1 MESLTKTQIV
11 LLVLLVSFV
20 TSLATG
26 IVTVTLVNQAPQPVT
41 HTINKV
47 VEKLVPR
54 EFTVKE
60 KTVVFSNEEN
70 LVKIIK
76 GASLAVVSVMAATPT
91 PRPEQHIGE
100 GRSPEQ
106 SIGEDLTATTTPTE
120 SRSSD
125 QSVGAEKTP
134 ASIGSGFFV
143 SKDGIILTNKHI
155 VGDEALKYV
164 VMTSDGNIF
173 PATVISRSSS
183 QDIAVLKVEGNN
195 FNFIP
200 LGDSKNINVGQTAV
214 AIGSDSGEFQNTVSV
229 GVVSGLNKMAAAI
242 NAVSKPEDSVALIQ
256 IDATTNPG
264 NSGGPLVDLNGKAI
278 GINTVGA
285 PRENIG
291 FALPINLA
299 KKDLIF

>member
-1 MESLTKTQIV
+1 MNMESLTKTQIV

-47 VEKLVPR
+47 VEKLVPK
-54 EFTVKE
+54 EVPVKE
-60 KTVVFSNEEN
+60 KTVIFSNEEN

-76 GASLAVVSVMAATPT
+76 DASLAVVSVMAATT
-91 PRPEQHIGE
+91 K
-100 GRSPEQ
+100 
-106 SIGEDLTATTTPTE
+106 DLTATTTPTFNPDQNVGE
-120 SRSSD
+120 SRNSD
-125 QSVGAEKTP
+125 QSVGVRNKLIPT
-134 ASIGSGFFV
+134 GSGFFI
-143 SKDGIILTNKHI
+143 SQDGTILTNRHI
-155 VGDEALKYV
+155 VEDAALEYV
-164 VMTSDGNIF
+164 VTTSDGKTF
-173 PATVISRSSS
+173 PAVVISRSQS

-200 LGDSKNINVGQTAV
+200 LGDSKNINVGQTAI
-214 AIGSDSGEFQNTVSV
+214 ALGSDSGEFQNTVSV
-229 GVVSGLNKMAAAI
+229 GVVSGLNKVAAAL
-242 NAVSKPEDSVALIQ
+242 NSVSGQEDLVALIQ
-256 IDATTNPG
+256 IDAATNPG
-264 NSGGPLVDLNGKAI
+264 NSGGPLVDLNGRAI

-285 PRENIG
+285 PRENVG

>member
-54 EFTVKE
+54 EVPVKE
-60 KTVVFSNEEN
+60 KTVIFSNEEN

-76 GASLAVVSVMAATPT
+76 GASLAVVSIVATA
-91 PRPEQHIGE
+91 
-100 GRSPEQ
+100 
-106 SIGEDLTATTTPTE
+106 TATTTPTVRPDRSDGE

-125 QSVGAEKTP
+125 QSVGAEKHLAP
-134 ASIGSGFFV
+134 IGSGFFV

-155 VGDEALKYV
+155 VEDTALEYV
-164 VMTSDGNIF
+164 VMTSDGNIY
-173 PATVISRSSS
+173 PATVISRNSS
-183 QDIAVLKVEGNN
+183 QDIAVLKAEGNN

-242 NAVSKPEDSVALIQ
+242 NAVSMSEDSVALIQ
-256 IDATTNPG
+256 IDAATNPG
-264 NSGGPLVDLNGKAI
+264 NSGGPLIDLNGKAI

-291 FALPINLA
+291 FALPINIA
-299 KKDLIF
+299 KKDIADATKLEIRN

>member
-47 VEKLVPR
+47 VEKLVAKEVP
-54 EFTVKE
+54 VKE

-76 GASLAVVSVMAATPT
+76 GASLAVASVIATTPT
-91 PRPEQHIGE
+91 PRPEQHIG
-100 GRSPEQ
+100 GGQ
-106 SIGEDLTATTTPTE
+106 SSNKSAGESLTATTTE
-120 SRSSD
+120 
-125 QSVGAEKTP
+125 EKIV
-134 ASIGSGFFV
+134 SFGSGFFV

-155 VGDEALKYV
+155 VEDAALEYA
-164 VMTSDGNIF
+164 VMTSDGKIF
-173 PATVISRSSS
+173 PATVLSRSSS
-183 QDIAVLKVEGNN
+183 QDIAILKAEGNN

-214 AIGSDSGEFQNTVSV
+214 VIGSDSGEFQNTVSV
-229 GVVSGLNKMAAAI
+229 GVISGLNKIAAVLNAI
-242 NAVSKPEDSVALIQ
+242 SGQEDSVALIQ
-256 IDATTNPG
+256 IDTTTNPG
-264 NSGGPLVDLNGKAI
+264 NSGGPLIDLSGKAI

-285 PRENIG
+285 PRENVG

-299 KKDLIF
+299 KKEIADASKQINF

>member
-1 MESLTKTQIV
+1 MNMESLTKTQIV

-26 IVTVTLVNQAPQPVT
+26 IVTVTLVNQAPQPIT

-47 VEKLVPR
+47 VEKLVPK
-54 EFTVKE
+54 EVPIKE
-60 KTVVFSNEEN
+60 KTVFFSNEEN

-76 GASLAVVSVMAATPT
+76 IASLAVVS
-91 PRPEQHIGE
+91 I
-100 GRSPEQ
+100 
-106 SIGEDLTATTTPTE
+106 TATTTATTTSML

-125 QSVGAEKTP
+125 LDPDLEHRGSVGAEKIP
-134 ASIGSGFFV
+134 APNGSGFFV

-155 VGDEALKYV
+155 VGDETLEYV
-164 VMTSDGNIF
+164 VMTSEGKTYL
-173 PATVISRSSS
+173 ATVISRNSS
-183 QDIAVLKVEGNN
+183 QDIAILKVEGNN

-229 GVVSGLNKMAAAI
+229 GIVSGLNKMAAVIGAI
-242 NAVSKPEDSVALIQ
+242 SRPEDSVALIQ

-264 NSGGPLVDLNGKAI
+264 NSGGPLIDLNGKAI

-285 PRENIG
+285 PRGNIG

-299 KKDLIF
+299 KKDLSF